1 MTRDEAQRLV
11 QSFMQAVEQP
21 SEGLNPQGFGGA
33 MVGEAQLYFE
43 YHDDKKALEASAL
56 IYKFRDAPKPGI
68 LEGFQAEEK
77 AGTDA
82 GGGTVDYE
90 KENKSLFLSR
100 TYAKAPQDEAF
111 VADMRRLMD
120 ASIRW
125 ADEVADR
132 VASRVHHPK
141 EAQKR

>member
-11 QSFMQAVEQP
+11 QTFMQAVEQP

-33 MVGEAQLYFE
+33 MIGEAQLYFE
-43 YHDDKKALEASAL
+43 YHDDKQALEASAL
-56 IYKFRDAPKPGI
+56 VYKFRDAPKPGI

-77 AGTDA
+77 AGTDT
-82 GGGTVDYE
+82 GGGAVDYE

-100 TYAKAPQDEAF
+100 TYAKAPQDAAF
-111 VADMRRLMD
+111 LADMRRLMD
-120 ASIRW
+120 ASLVW
-125 ADEVADR
+125 SESVLDR
-132 VASRVHHPK
+132 VASRVFHPK